1 MRCEECG
8 RPMKN
13 AQMWQLG
20 GDPHA
25 PLSLS
30 MRQLCWDCREAAST
44 GRKAETTPEASILH
58 GEPYSVLA
66 EAYAIVRRYEENS
79 AEQV

>member
-30 MRQLCWDCREAAST
+30 LRQLCWDCREAMSS
-44 GRKAETTPEASILH
+44 GRKHETTPEPLTLR

-66 EAYAIVRRYEENS
+66 EAYDIVRRYEEN

>member
-1 MRCEECG
+1 
-8 RPMKN
+8 MKN

-30 MRQLCWDCREAAST
+30 MRQLCWDCREAAT
-44 GRKAETTPEASILH
+44 HHKAPAEAPILH
-58 GEPYSVLA
+58 GEPYSVLT
-66 EAYAIVRRYEENS
+66 EAYEIVRRYEENS